1 MALITVMSAKG
12 APGTT
17 TTAMLLAS
25 LWPRPS
31 LLVDADPLGG
41 DVALRLPS
49 ADGRAL
55 DRERGLLSLLP
66 SARRGLLPEMVQQH
80 AQTAL
85 GGQEVVAG
93 LAGPEQS
100 AAVTPLWPALADAFA
115 QVPDRDVLVDAGQVH
130 QRSPH
135 LPLIERSDVVLWV
148 YRPTAWS
155 AMHTRRRL
163 EGLAGMLADSPAR
176 TGIVG
181 VATQSQEADVLA
193 AAQGIVGDWEW
204 PRVFGAVAFDPRA
217 VVMFEGGQVHRPERT
232 LLARSGHMLAEKV
245 FEEVR
250 RSAFA
255 GEQLAGLDVGETG
268 EHVDEAEPA
277 SDEEAARGSGR
288 RGRGRRRS
296 RRGEKTK

>member
-12 APGTT
+12 APGAT

-25 LWPRPS
+25 LWPRPT

-41 DVALRLPS
+41 DVALRLPA

-55 DRERGLLSLLP
+55 DRDRGLLSLLP
-66 SARRGLLPEMVQQH
+66 AARRGLLPEMVRQH

-100 AAVTPLWPALADAFA
+100 AAVTPLWPSLADAFA
-115 QVPDRDVLVDAGQVH
+115 QVPDRDVVVDAGQVH

-135 LPLIERSDVVLWV
+135 LPLVERSDLVLWV
-148 YRPTAWS
+148 YRPSAWS
-155 AMHTRRRL
+155 AVHTRRRL

-176 TGIVG
+176 TAVVC
-181 VATQSQEADVLA
+181 VATQSQESDAVA
-193 AAQGIVGDWEW
+193 ATQAIIGEWEW
-204 PRVFGAVAFDPRA
+204 PRALGAVALDPRA

-232 LLARSGHMLAEKV
+232 LLARSGHTLAASL
-245 FEEVR
+245 FEEVHR
-250 RSAFA
+250 PGPTEKA
-255 GEQLAGLDVGETG
+255 EQPEQAV
-268 EHVDEAEPA
+268 
-277 SDEEAARGSGR
+277 AARR
-288 RGRGRRRS
+288 DRGRRRA
-296 RRGEKTK
+296 RRGESTS